1 MQTAI
6 IYNTFYYVAK
16 FRIPLIKALIED
28 GHSVVVLAPRDDF
41 ITDIQSVGAE
51 VVVLP
56 DMSSARSIVLNLFPT
71 LFLLW
76 FSLRRKKVEVAFSY
90 TIFPNLVTPWI
101 AKSLKIRCYPNIA
114 GLGSFI
120 VRRPNLGTKIL
131 TAAYTLSAKISSG
144 VFFQNSDDRADLGM
158 LNCSRAVLLPGS
170 GVDTSRFSP
179 SSNRLDDYDYGLINI
194 VFVGRLLRQKG
205 IIDFIQLSEQVFQ
218 ADALP
223 ESVKSRVRFTV
234 VGERIDTEH
243 EVNEKLDAAIS
254 SKLITYGGIVPP
266 SEMESVYRAARF
278 FVLPTTYG
286 EGIPRTILEASSM
299 GVPCLAYEWRGVR
312 DAIDDHKSGWLTD
325 PGNVSGLA
333 ERLIDAL
340 LLSLSEYR
348 CMAEYARGLMIRRFS
363 EDIVIEQYK
372 AAVRNI

>member
-158 LNCSRAVLLPGS
+158 LKDSRAVLLPGS
-170 GVDTSRFSP
+170 GVDISRFSP
-179 SSNRLDDYDYGLINI
+179 GNNRLDDYDYGPINI
-194 VFVGRLLRQKG
+194 VFVGRLMRQKG
-205 IIDFIQLSEQVFQ
+205 IIDFIQLSQQVPQ